1 MLRLLFTICKVHL
14 MLVANPFSDEP
25 DLHVAFFLPARNEA
39 GTVARVLGQVPDTIS
54 VAGRRL
60 AVRTLVVDDGSTD
73 GTGDVARHAGAH
85 VIRTPGLGL
94 GAAVRIGLAHAVAA
108 GAAAVSFCDADG
120 EYDPADVAD
129 LVSPIIEGTADY
141 VIGSRFLGGP
151 RRMLLHRNIGNRLLT
166 ALVRVLTVRLRDGA
180 LTDGQSGYR
189 ALSAAAAAGADLVHD
204 YNYAQVLT
212 LDLLR
217 KGFRYREVPITYSR
231 REIGRTFV
239 SLPTYLRRVLPAIW
253 RVHRSVDEPLRVPTT
268 PQVLR

>member
-1 MLRLLFTICKVHL
+1 
-14 MLVANPFSDEP
+14 MLVANPFREEP
-25 DLHVAFFLPARNEA
+25 DPHVVFFLPARNEA
-39 GTVARVLGQVPDTIS
+39 ATVARVLGRVPDTIS

-85 VIRTPGLGL
+85 VIGTPGLGL
-94 GAAVRIGLAHAVAA
+94 GAAVRIGLAHAVAVD
-108 GAAAVSFCDADG
+108 AAAVSFCDADG
-120 EYDPADVAD
+120 EYDPADVVD

-151 RRMLLHRNIGNRLLT
+151 RRMLLHRNLGNRLLT

-189 ALSAAAAAGADLVHD
+189 ALSAAAATDADLVHD
-204 YNYAQVLT
+204 YNYAQILT

-217 KGFRYREVPITYSR
+217 KGFRYSEVPITYAR
-231 REIGRTFV
+231 REIGRSFV
-239 SLPTYLRRVLPAIW
+239 SLPTYLRWVLPAIW
-253 RVHRSVDEPLRVPTT
+253 RVQRGAPDQRRMPVT

>member
-1 MLRLLFTICKVHL
+1 MLRPLFTMCKVCL
-14 MLVANPFSDEP
+14 MLVANPYGDCP
-25 DLHVAFFLPARNEA
+25 DPHVLFFLPARNEA
-39 GTVARVLGQVPDTIS
+39 ATVAQVLGRVPATIS

-73 GTGDVARHAGAH
+73 GTGDLARDAGAH

-108 GAAAVSFCDADG
+108 RAAAVSFCDADG

-129 LVSPIIEGTADY
+129 LVTPIVEGRADY

-151 RRMLLHRNIGNRLLT
+151 RRMHLHRNLGNRLLT
-166 ALVRVLTVRLRDGA
+166 ALVRAMTVHRRDGA

-189 ALSAAAAAGADLVHD
+189 ALSASAAAGAEVAHD

-217 KGFRYREVPITYSR
+217 KGFRYDEVPITYSR
-231 REIGRTFV
+231 REIGRSFV

-253 RVHRSVDEPLRVPTT
+253 RAHRTVDEQRRVPAT
-268 PQVLR
+268 PQVLH